1 MEIFLWPKVMD
12 GAKNKGF
19 RAFRDGMVF
28 LLYEVL
34 SRTDK
39 PSFKHYQILNV
50 RLGKGAGQIL
60 ERTWIF

>member
-1 MEIFLWPKVMD
+1 MD

-34 SRTDK
+34 SRTDE